1 MVAALHSLP
10 LSPVHLSIDSD
21 QEVATA
27 VLREIAMVCRV
38 HGAEWHPQLTA
49 EVSGGAMRLL
59 APPGTEGP
67 GGTILAAAARRQG
80 AILQEVM
87 G

>member
-27 VLREIAMVCRV
+27 VLQEIAMVCRV

-59 APPGTEGP
+59 APPGTGAP
-67 GGTILAAAARRQG
+67 GEPSWPRPPDAREQSFKR
-80 AILQEVM
+80 
-87 G
+87 